1 MKLCLSNVSDASQMI
16 TSVAVFIFVMF
27 VLIIVID
34 VFKQTKDFED
44 EE

>member
-1 MKLCLSNVSDASQMI
+1 MNDASQMI

-27 VLIIVID
+27 ILIIVLD
-34 VFKQTKDFED
+34 VFNQTKDFND

>member
-1 MKLCLSNVSDASQMI
+1 MSDAPQMI

-27 VLIIVID
+27 VLIIVLD
-34 VFKQTKDFED
+34 VFKQTKDLED